1 METTISTDTTKSAS
15 AGTGGLSNPRD
26 IPMVEFI
33 GVSKHFGAT
42 KALSHVDLKA
52 ARGTVHSLTGENG
65 AGKSTLMKLLSGVHQ
80 PTEGQILVDG
90 EAFTPHNPHDSLHL
104 GVSTIYQELNLIPNL
119 SVAENLFFGREP
131 KRFGMIDRLALAAM
145 AQKVLD
151 RLGMDVDP
159 RKMCG
164 ELTIAEQQFIEIGKG
179 LTVDAKIYIF
189 DEPTAALNGPESERL
204 FELINALRA
213 EGKLIFYI
221 SHRLDEVFRLSDDI
235 SVMKDGE
242 FMGTFPRG
250 TIDEAGL
257 VKAMVGR
264 ELGDFFPPRAE
275 ADQIGDAKLNVGLL
289 RVHPDHTDID
299 FTLHAGEIVGLAGLE
314 GQGQR
319 EIIRAL
325 TGLET
330 PHAAEIKL
338 ETDGSWQEVH
348 PKQGI
353 VRTIRDGIGFVPE
366 DRKTEGLFLTMSIER
381 NVALGHFRLS
391 DLFHLAP
398 RGRRRIREM
407 MDRLRL
413 KASGLDQNVKE
424 LSGGNQQK
432 VMIGRWMA
440 SGVDVLLIEEPTR
453 GVDVGA
459 KAEIYANLR
468 QFTKAGGAILI
479 TSSELME
486 VIGLC
491 DRILVVRENKIVAEM
506 SAEGTSEEDVMEH
519 AVLKTREE
527 AA

>member
-1 METTISTDTTKSAS
+1 MKVSNNMEMTVSAS
-15 AGTGGLSNPRD
+15 QQIRGPSDTQDVPL
-26 IPMVEFI
+26 VEFI

-42 KALSHVDLKA
+42 KALSKVDLKA
-52 ARGTVHSLTGENG
+52 NRGTVHSMTGENG

-80 PTEGQILVDG
+80 PNEGRILVDG
-90 EAFTPHNPHDSLHL
+90 ETFEPHNPHDSLHR

-119 SVAENLFFGREP
+119 SVAENLYFGREP
-131 KRFGMIDRLALAAM
+131 MRFGMIDRPALTAM

-151 RLGMDVDP
+151 RLGMSVDP
-159 RKMCG
+159 RRMCG
-164 ELTIAEQQFIEIGKG
+164 ELTIAEQQFLEIGKG

-204 FELINALRA
+204 FELINALRD

-242 FMGTFPRG
+242 LMGTYPRG

-264 ELGDFFPPRAE
+264 ELGDFFPPRAN
-275 ADQIGDAKLNVGLL
+275 ADQIGNAKLKVDLL
-289 RVHPDHTDID
+289 RVHPDHSDID

-319 EIIRAL
+319 EIIRSI
-325 TGLET
+325 TGLEA
-330 PHAAEIKL
+330 PHTAEITL
-338 ETDGSWQEVH
+338 EADGSWREIEPQ
-348 PKQGI
+348 KGI
-353 VRTIRDGIGFVPE
+353 VHTIRDGIGFVPE

-381 NVALGHFRLS
+381 NVALGHFRLR

-398 RGRRRIREM
+398 RGQSRIRDL

-468 QFTKAGGAILI
+468 QFTQAGGAILI

-486 VIGLC
+486 VLGLC

-506 SAEGTSEEDVMEH
+506 TAEGTSEEDVMEH

-527 AA
+527 VA